1 MSNVRHLKMQFIA
14 LLGKALKDEQVV
26 EVLENFDISVTYDFD
41 RLHENIDDLY
51 WAESKEAGFQFRFN
65 KDQVLDV
72 VFIYLVQREGFSAI
86 DRSLFD
92 IKIFET
98 FDEAESACLVAKTP
112 YKASA
117 GEPGSKS
124 YKWWIKLDHDLYT
137 AHYQFKEEKVIML
150 TLSAKAD
157 A

>member
-1 MSNVRHLKMQFIA
+1 MQFTA

-26 EVLENFDISVTYDFD
+26 EVLENFDMSVTYDFD
-41 RLHENIDDLY
+41 RSHENIDDLY
-51 WAESKEAGFQFRFN
+51 WAASKEAGFQFRFN

-72 VFIYLVQREGFSAI
+72 VFIYLVPREGFSAI
-86 DRSLFD
+86 DRSLLNLQL
-92 IKIFET
+92 FET
-98 FDEAESACLVAKTP
+98 FDEAESACAVDKIP

-124 YKWWIKLDHDLYT
+124 YKWWIKLDHDQYT
-137 AHYQFKEEKVIML
+137 AHYQFKEGKVIML